1 MIMTTKQKQQVLLDA
16 FGDNFVII
24 ANNGGYCLYDKTRYC
39 KRANAQYIGK
49 FYLSNAIDK
58 YIFQDR
64 PYESV
69 ESLVGAMDKY
79 NTTLPFSPEV
89 YDPTYRPNHQIEMA
103 VYDYITSLGFK
114 RIQPKG
120 SIQEMYELNEA
131 FGQKVITIELI
142 TNKDT
147 SEGIIRRWVYNNQE
161 SAQMIDAPFKD
172 LESAIGA
179 LNSLLAAYCSMLQV
193 QMLNMFKNMTTARC
207 SIMLDSSFDMKRAD
221 MQTKDARQETIEF
234 LEQELKRL
242 KE

>member
-1 MIMTTKQKQQVLLDA
+1 MTTKQKQLILLDA
-16 FGDNFVII
+16 FGDNFITI
-24 ANNGGYCLYDKTRYC
+24 ANNGGYCLYDTTRYC

-49 FYLSNAIDK
+49 FYLSNAMDK

-64 PYESV
+64 PYKTIEKLI
-69 ESLVGAMDKY
+69 EAMDKY
-79 NTTLPFSPEV
+79 NASLPFSPEV
-89 YDPTYRPNHQIEMA
+89 YDPTYRPNYQIEMA

-114 RIQPKG
+114 RIYPEG
-120 SIQEMYELNEA
+120 SIREMYELYEA

-142 TNKDT
+142 TKEDS
-147 SEGIIRRWVYNNQE
+147 SEGIIRRWVYDNHN

-172 LESAIGA
+172 LDSAVGA

-193 QMLNMFKNMTTARC
+193 QMLNMFKAMTTARC
-207 SIMLDSSFDMKRAD
+207 SVMLDSTFDMKKAD
-221 MQTKDARQETIEF
+221 VLTKDARQETIEF